1 MNERRVSEWQT
12 SFTVLLEL
20 WGSVAAAGLTVP
32 LFWLMS
38 VVVVAVVVVVGER
51 RGLTEKRFGMWW

>member
-38 VVVVAVVVVVGER
+38 VVVVAVVVVGER